1 MLDNMKLGQ
10 KVGLVLG
17 VLAIVFLGTGIY
29 LGKTMK
35 GMDESD
41 TILYERNVVPMDM
54 ISDLN
59 MNFQRNRINIR
70 DAILAD
76 KHEETIKLADASKKF
91 GKRTMDILDTI
102 SKLKDLDDERSKLVS
117 ELKNDLP
124 IVIEGNEKASAFA
137 LADQDKLAIAKL
149 VDPATAEAR
158 KRANEDIDRF
168 GNISSERAKKRSEQ
182 NTLDA
187 GKAINVTYVV
197 VGFAVLFALFAGF
210 FMYRNISGIISS
222 LLTEADKLVEA
233 AIKGQLA
240 TRGDPLKVHSEVRGI
255 VEGVNKTLDA
265 VIKPL
270 NVAADYVD
278 KISKGNI
285 PPKITDN
292 YNGDFNSI
300 KNNLNTCVDAVNNLV
315 ADANLLAKAAEEG
328 KLTTRADASKHFGDF
343 AKIVS
348 GVNNT
353 LDAVLEP
360 INEAAKV
367 LERVSNRDMTARVMG
382 EYKGDHAAI
391 KTSLNGAVQNLQNA
405 LSQVSESVE
414 QVTSASTQISSGA
427 QSLAQGSNEQAS
439 SLEEVSSSLE
449 EMSSMVKMNMDNANQ
464 ANTLAEAARNDAE
477 KGDSAMVAMADAI
490 NKIKTSADQTAKIIK
505 TIDEIAFQTNLL
517 ALNAAVEAARAGEAG
532 KGFAVVAEEVRNLAQ
547 RSAEAAKN
555 TSALIEESQGNAV
568 NGVNVSK
575 QVGDILKQIVDG
587 AKKVASLISEVSSAT
602 NEQSKGIEQIN
613 SAIAELN
620 KVTQTNASLSEE
632 SASAAEELNGQSG
645 ELARMVGE
653 FELGKPTVGHVVS
666 INRSTVARATKT
678 QYESKKHHEP
688 VKHKRTADQVIP
700 LTDEELSRF

>member
-1 MLDNMKLGQ
+1 MFDNMKLGQ
-10 KVGLVLG
+10 KVGLALG
-17 VLAIVFLGTGIY
+17 VLALVFLGTGIY
-29 LGKTMK
+29 VTKQMNHL
-35 GMDESD
+35 DESD
-41 TILYERNVVPMDM
+41 SILYERNVIPLDL
-54 ISDLN
+54 IGDLN
-59 MNFQRNRINIR
+59 MNMQRTRINAR
-70 DAILAD
+70 DALIADTPAEAAKYAEAAKNFNQKSLEVLEKLLAQKDLDPEREKILAD
-76 KHEETIKLADASKKF
+76 LKADLPSVLNGNTKAAQYAAEGKAKLAVTTL
-91 GKRTMDILDTI
+91 R
-102 SKLKDLDDERSKLVS
+102 
-117 ELKNDLP
+117 
-124 IVIEGNEKASAFA
+124 
-137 LADQDKLAIAKL
+137 
-149 VDPATAEAR
+149 DPATADAR
-158 KRANEDIDRF
+158 KRANEGVEKF
-168 GNISSERAKKRSEQ
+168 GNISGERAKKRADENGVMAQ
-182 NTLDA
+182 T
-187 GKAINVTYVV
+187 AIKFTYMVIALSV
-197 VGFAVLFALFAGF
+197 FFAVFAGF
-210 FMYRNISGIISS
+210 FLYKNISNIIGA
-222 LLTEADKLVEA
+222 LLAEADKLADA

-240 TRGDPLKVHSEVRGI
+240 TRGDPAKVHSEVRGI
-255 VEGVNKTLDA
+255 VVGVNNTLDA
-265 VIKPL
+265 VIGPL

-285 PPKITDN
+285 PAKITDN
-292 YNGDFNSI
+292 YNGDFNLI

-315 ADANLLAKAAEEG
+315 KDANLLAKAAVDG
-328 KLTTRADASKHFGDF
+328 KLTTRADASKHSGDF
-343 AKIVS
+343 AKIVE

-353 LDAVLEP
+353 LDYVLEP

-382 EYKGDHAAI
+382 DYKGDHAAI
-391 KTSLNGAVQNLQNA
+391 KTSLNNAVQNLQNA

-464 ANTLAEAARNDAE
+464 ANALAESAKNDAE
-477 KGDSAMVAMADAI
+477 KGDHAMVAMGDAI

-632 SASAAEELNGQSG
+632 SASAAEELNGQSA

-653 FELGKPTVGHVVS
+653 FDLGRPTVSAHASRPAMTRPAAKTAHHDPKKHIDLGKH
-666 INRSTVARATKT
+666 
-678 QYESKKHHEP
+678 KKNAE
-688 VKHKRTADQVIP
+688 QVIP
-700 LTDEELSRF
+700 LTDDELSKF